1 MMNAPKKT
9 VGENMHENDFFRE
22 FTFRICGSLNIG
34 EALWH
39 CLLYV
44 HTILPADEL
53 MLTVYDQDFGALEV
67 VAQANEKEFNTSS
80 QKIHM
85 PPDLRRE
92 LENVEHYS
100 RVRMCGDVHQDPIM
114 ERLGEH
120 FKWPD
125 SSVIVGRL
133 IIQHKFIGSLIVRA
147 NGKNR
152 YTDEDGE
159 LWSLV
164 NEPAGIALANSR
176 QYLELLKLKDA
187 LADDNWY
194 LSNELRRNMGT
205 EIVGANFGLKDA
217 MEQVYKVAPL
227 SSPVLL
233 MGETGT
239 GKEII
244 ANAIHNL
251 SARNNGPLITV
262 NCGAIPE
269 SLIDSELF
277 GHERGSFTGALTERR
292 GRFERADKGT
302 IFLDEVGE
310 LPPQAQVRL
319 LRVLQ
324 EKEIERVGGSQPI
337 KVDIRIISATHK
349 NLEHMVKEGLFRD
362 DLYYRLGVYPIR
374 LPPLRERTQDI
385 PALVEHFIEK
395 KAREMGL
402 HTLPVLGKGAIDRL
416 LNYDWPGNVREV
428 ANVIERALI
437 QSDGKT
443 LVVDDVMPSLDRA
456 PSANRSPAGVALPN
470 ERTFPRAATDRT
482 SYLKLEEVE
491 ARHIRHVMEATGGR
505 IEGKGGAA
513 VILGMNPATL
523 RYRMQKLGI
532 PFGRSKTRNA
542 AGEGSTA

>member
-1 MMNAPKKT
+1 MKDIPGITMER
-9 VGENMHENDFFRE
+9 GMHENDFFRE

-34 EALWH
+34 EALWS

-44 HTILPADEL
+44 RSIIPADEL
-53 MLTVYDQDFGALEV
+53 ILTVYNQDFKALEV
-67 VAQANEKEFNTSS
+67 VAQADEEGFDTTS
-80 QKIHM
+80 QKVHM

-100 RVRMCGDVHQDPIM
+100 RVRIINDVRQDPIIG
-114 ERLGEH
+114 RLGEH
-120 FKWPD
+120 YKWPV

-147 NGKNR
+147 KGKDR
-152 YTDEDGE
+152 YTEEDGQ

-164 NEPAGIALANSR
+164 NEPAGIALANSQ
-176 QYLELLKLKDA
+176 QYLDLLKLKDA
-187 LADDNWY
+187 LADDNRY
-194 LSNELRRNMGT
+194 LSSELQKSVGT
-205 EIVGANFGLKDA
+205 EIVGAKFGLKDV

-233 MGETGT
+233 TGETGT

-244 ANAIHNL
+244 ASAIHNL
-251 SARNNGPLITV
+251 SGRSGSPLITV

-277 GHERGSFTGALTERR
+277 GHEKGSFTGALSERR

-349 NLEHMVKEGLFRD
+349 SLEGMVREGLFRD
-362 DLYYRLGVYPIR
+362 DLYYRLGVYPIW
-374 LPPLRERTQDI
+374 LPPLRERRADI
-385 PALVEHFIEK
+385 PALARYFMAK
-395 KAREMGL
+395 KAHEMGL
-402 HTLPVLGKGAIDRL
+402 HTIPTLAEGAIDRL
-416 LNYDWPGNVREV
+416 IQYDWPGNVREL
-428 ANVIERALI
+428 ANVVERALI

-443 LVVDDVMPSLDRA
+443 LLFDDAMPALEKA
-456 PSANRSPAGVALPN
+456 PAPTEAAAARPSRPDAGTPAD
-470 ERTFPRAATDRT
+470 ATGR
-482 SYLKLEEVE
+482 YFKLEEVE
-491 ARHIRHVMEATGGR
+491 ARHIRSVMEATGGR
-505 IEGKGGAA
+505 IEGKKGAA
-513 VILGMNPATL
+513 VLLGMNPATL

-532 PFGRSKTRNA
+532 PFGRSKTRSL
-542 AGEGSTA
+542 AGGG

>member
-1 MMNAPKKT
+1 
-9 VGENMHENDFFRE
+9 MHENDFFRE

-44 HTILPADEL
+44 RTTLPADEL
-53 MLTVYDQDFGALEV
+53 LLTVYDQAFGALEV
-67 VAQANEKEFNTSS
+67 VAQANEKEFNTESE
-80 QKIHM
+80 KIHM
-85 PPDLRRE
+85 TPDLRRQ

-100 RVRMCGDVHQDPIM
+100 RVRICNDIRQDPIIA
-114 ERLGEH
+114 RVGEH
-120 FKWPD
+120 YKWPD
-125 SSVIVGRL
+125 SSIIVVRL
-133 IIQHKFIGSLIVRA
+133 IIQHKFIGSLLVRA
-147 NGKNR
+147 NGTNR
-152 YTDEDGE
+152 YTEEHGE

-164 NEPAGIALANSR
+164 NEPVGIALANSQ
-176 QYLELLKLKDA
+176 QYTELLKLKDA

-194 LSNELRRNMGT
+194 LSNELRRSVGT
-205 EIVGANFGLKDA
+205 EIVGANFGLKEVMD
-217 MEQVYKVAPL
+217 QVYKVAPL

-251 SARNNGPLITV
+251 SLRNNGPLITV

-349 NLEHMVKEGLFRD
+349 NLEEMVAEGLFRD

-374 LPPLRERTQDI
+374 LPPLRERKTDI
-385 PALVEHFIEK
+385 PALVEHFLER

-402 HTLPVLGKGAIDRL
+402 HTVPTLGRGAIDRL
-416 LNYDWPGNVREV
+416 LNYEWPGNVREV
-428 ANVIERALI
+428 ANVVERALI
-437 QSDGKT
+437 QSDGK
-443 LVVDDVMPSLDRA
+443 VVSFDDVMH
-456 PSANRSPAGVALPN
+456 PSAENASTSRPPVRRRDGGEARSQEPFIEQSPH
-470 ERTFPRAATDRT
+470 
-482 SYLKLEEVE
+482 LKLEDIE
-491 ARHIRHVMEATGGR
+491 ARHIRHVMELTGGR
-505 IEGKGGAA
+505 IEGKNGAA
-513 VILGMNPATL
+513 VLLGLNPATL
-523 RYRMQKLGI
+523 RYRMQKLRI
-532 PFGRSKTRNA
+532 PFGRKKAQQTEQNP
-542 AGEGSTA
+542 E